1 MFCENIKNLTNPN
14 FKRLTRVHRNT
25 FKRRFK
31 EVRNYNRIIEKRR
44 GNRRSRPF
52 KLGVE
57 DQILMML
64 MFYREY
70 RNQYHFGGTYGI
82 AE

>member
-1 MFCENIKNLTNPN
+1 MFWENIKNLTNPN
-14 FKRLTRVHRNT
+14 FKRLTGVHRNT
-25 FKRRFK
+25 FNRMLK
-31 EVRNYNRIIEKRR
+31 EVRNHNRIIEQRR

-64 MFYREY
+64 MY
-70 RNQYHFGGTYGI
+70 
-82 AE
+82 